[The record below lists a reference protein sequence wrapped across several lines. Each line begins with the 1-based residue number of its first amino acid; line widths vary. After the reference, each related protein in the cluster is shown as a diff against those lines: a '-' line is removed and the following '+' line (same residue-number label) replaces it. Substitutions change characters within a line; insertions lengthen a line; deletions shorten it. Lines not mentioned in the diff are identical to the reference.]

1 MVKSITKRS
10 FHGAYRRRHGASLFV
25 RDRFG
30 RCETYRLVGGRPKKH
45 GKGILKLA
53 PVYGRVNFANGVR
66 FTGRVRNLRTLRA
79 AFDSA
84 QNHLLSNWVALPD
97 AFQHSRSEEHTS
109 ELQSRENLV

>member
-66 FTGRVRNLRTLRA
+66 FTGR
-79 AFDSA
+79 
-84 QNHLLSNWVALPD
+84 
-97 AFQHSRSEEHTS
+97 RSEEHTS
-109 ELQSRENLV
+109 ELQSRENIVCRLLLEKKNNRAEHRALLPA